1 MPIGEICTREVVVVG
16 RDDSVLAAAQLMRSS
31 HVGDVLVVEQRDGK
45 RVPVGIVTDRDVVVE
60 IVATELVPAA
70 ITVGDIMAPEL
81 AAVKESCGLFE
92 AIQYMRAK
100 GARRLVVIADAD
112 DSLVGIVTLDDLLGL
127 LGEELT
133 GLARVIERERDR
145 ELKSRP

>member
-16 RDDSVLAAAQLMRSS
+16 RDDSVLDAAKLMRSC

-60 IVATELVPAA
+60 IVATGLVPTA

-100 GARRLVVIADAD
+100 GTRRLVVIADAD
-112 DSLVGIVTLDDLLGL
+112 DSLIGIVTLDDLLGL

-133 GLARVIERERDR
+133 GLARVVERERDR